1 MYNHMSLVYYEYI
14 SKTLTVIYFYINQA
28 LNTTLTYMKLIPCTY
43 HISLA
48 AKRGVLRGQLIDD
61 DVDGQRQKH
70 HDHAHHQDA
79 LGACPSWA
87 DLVHLS
93 KKDCHSNEHYIYVV
107 VLSIWYSC

>member
-1 MYNHMSLVYYEYI
+1 ME
-14 SKTLTVIYFYINQA
+14 
-28 LNTTLTYMKLIPCTY
+28 LIHCTY
-43 HISLA
+43 HISLT
-48 AKRGVLRGQLIDD
+48 AKRGILRGQLIDD

-93 KKDCHSNEHYIYVV
+93 KKLSQHYTCCSVNDMMFLLGWASGV
-107 VLSIWYSC
+107 NPFA